1 MGSRRWNTTQEMST
15 IHLTQVFSGGA
26 CNILDAEGNL
36 LRNKERDAI
45 NDWLTQH
52 NIMLYDPQIHPET
65 HGVEYNYP
73 QHYHLEKAARGAA
86 KIDLYEISPRTFG
99 GITSLEIAADHFV
112 EREPM
117 VIYFSD
123 GDPEKDQIPAHS
135 SKGHPLFVPDA
146 LMENDKAMKAHYKEF
161 IKNANNMRRHMINF
175 AREVTMI
182 TVTFGTH
189 ASRSD
194 IVISPE
200 RMHAADLFR
209 AVMRGCSGQRTII
222 NFTGGERIRD
232 SYGYPQMLVPEN
244 PPELVMKSLL
254 DQYLDEGNALRRA
267 IAELVEIS
275 VFVRVV
281 YTQKSAILALEEL
294 LKIKGLLSE

>member
-26 CNILDAEGNL
+26 CNILDVEGNL
-36 LRNKERDAI
+36 LRNRERDSI
-45 NDWLTQH
+45 NDWLTQK

-73 QHYHLEKAARGAA
+73 QHYHLEKAARNAA

-99 GITSLEIAADHFV
+99 GITSLEIAADHFQW
-112 EREPM
+112 EEPM

-123 GDPEKDQIPAHS
+123 GDPDDDKIPAHS
-135 SKGHPLFVPDA
+135 EKGQPLFVPYGLTDS
-146 LMENDKAMKAHYKEF
+146 EQAMQAHYREF
-161 IKNANNMRRHMINF
+161 IKNANNMRKHVISM
-175 AREVTMI
+175 ARELGNL

-194 IVISPE
+194 IVVSPE
-200 RMHAADLFR
+200 RMHAADIFR
-209 AVMRGCSGQRTII
+209 GVVRACSGQRTII

-232 SYGYPQMLVPEN
+232 SYGYPQLLIPEN
-244 PPELVMKSLL
+244 PHEMIMRALL

-275 VFVRVV
+275 VLVRVV
-281 YTQKSAILALEEL
+281 YTQKAAILALEEL
-294 LKIKGLLSE
+294 LKVKGLLPA